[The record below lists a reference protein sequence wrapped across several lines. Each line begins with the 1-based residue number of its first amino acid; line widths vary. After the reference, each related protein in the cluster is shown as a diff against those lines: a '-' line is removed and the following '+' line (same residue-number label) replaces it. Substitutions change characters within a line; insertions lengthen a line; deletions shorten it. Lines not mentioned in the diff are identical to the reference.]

1 MPKDDYGYFGPNYSY
16 ANSIALPGEIGV
28 RQEPTFDALIDSIG
42 GVNYYLDVI
51 AFGGPSLFDKN
62 NPQPMGIRYYLNTE
76 QKCSNG
82 ATMSDYFDGVTKG
95 DLLGQQIA
103 DGLASAGL
111 PGLKGLAPG
120 MLENARDA
128 LDPRPILNAVTAS
141 AYPVCQAVSCPVGD
155 IAGRL
160 TDPRDPSINYLVD
173 PVDRY
178 DRQNLPNQI
187 RWVQAYDKE
196 GNPSVTTKDQYGATP
211 KCYNPD
217 GTYRTVPPP
226 GCPATEPKRI
236 DQRGT
241 NRYKLCTV
249 IQPPTA
255 PPAGPTTE
263 GFMDLSSSNTVLIA
277 GLLGLTAA
285 ILIMYQ

>member
-1 MPKDDYGYFGPNYSY
+1 
-16 ANSIALPGEIGV
+16 
-28 RQEPTFDALIDSIG
+28 
-42 GVNYYLDVI
+42 
-51 AFGGPSLFDKN
+51 
-62 NPQPMGIRYYLNTE
+62 MGIRYFLNTE